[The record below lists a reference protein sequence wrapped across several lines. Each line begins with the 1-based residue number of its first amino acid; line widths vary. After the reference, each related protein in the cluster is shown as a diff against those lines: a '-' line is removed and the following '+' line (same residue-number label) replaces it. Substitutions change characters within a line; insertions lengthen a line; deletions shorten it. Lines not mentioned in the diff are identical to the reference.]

1 VEPLQEK
8 TINCPYCGE
17 NIEVLIDHQETGQQY
32 IEDCQ
37 VCCQPIVFSITLD
50 LDGNLQVRADAE
62 NDAF

>member
-17 NIEVLIDHQETGQQY
+17 NIDVLIDHQEAGQQY

-50 LDGNLQVRADAE
+50 LDGSLQVRADAE